1 MAELGNEKGLCNLYY
16 YWTMLASCIVGVPKH
31 QYEGATEI
39 VDVMQRENN
48 RIFMRVNNYNS

>member
-16 YWTMLASCIVGVPKH
+16 YWTMLASCFVGVPKH

-39 VDVMQRENN
+39 VHVMQRENN
-48 RIFMRVNNYNS
+48 RIL

>member
-16 YWTMLASCIVGVPKH
+16 YWTMLASFIVGVPKH

-48 RIFMRVNNYNS
+48 RIL